1 MSEKKNEKVFSKDG
15 YPINK
20 AIEVIE
26 LWGEELEDDIESI
39 RLWAESSYSKNEI
52 SFDEYFNFKR
62 RLISCE
68 VKKLEKKYHIKCCI
82 SISKLTDI
90 NSAIL
95 GWFMKKTYNIDIWY
109 SRPGDFIR
117 YK

>member
-1 MSEKKNEKVFSKDG
+1 MSEKKNEKVFSKRG

-26 LWGEELEDDIESI
+26 LRGEELEDDIESI
-39 RLWAESSYSKNEI
+39 RLWVESSYSKNEI

-68 VKKLEKKYHIKCCI
+68 VEKLEKKYHVKCCV
-82 SISKLTDI
+82 SISELTDI
-90 NSAIL
+90 ETLIL
-95 GWFMKKTYNIDIWY
+95 G
-109 SRPGDFIR
+109 
-117 YK
+117 

>member
-1 MSEKKNEKVFSKDG
+1 MSEKKNEKVFSKGG

-26 LWGEELEDDIESI
+26 LLIELQGEELEDDIEII
-39 RLWAESSYSKNEI
+39 RLWAKSSYSKNEI

-68 VKKLEKKYHIKCCI
+68 VKKLEKKYHVKCCV
-82 SISKLTDI
+82 SISELKI
-90 NSAIL
+90 
-95 GWFMKKTYNIDIWY
+95 
-109 SRPGDFIR
+109 
-117 YK
+117 

>member
-1 MSEKKNEKVFSKDG
+1 MSEKKNEKVFSKGG

-26 LWGEELEDDIESI
+26 LRGEELEDDIESI
-39 RLWAESSYSKNEI
+39 RLWVESSYSKNEI
-52 SFDEYFNFKR
+52 SFDEYFNFRR

-82 SISKLTDI
+82 SISEKEQLKEI
-90 NSAIL
+90 N
-95 GWFMKKTYNIDIWY
+95 KKYN
-109 SRPGDFIR
+109 
-117 YK
+117 K

>member
-1 MSEKKNEKVFSKDG
+1 MSEKKNEKVFSKGG

-26 LWGEELEDDIESI
+26 LRGEELEDDIESI
-39 RLWAESSYSKNEI
+39 RLWVEWSYSKNEI

-68 VKKLEKKYHIKCCI
+68 VKKLEKKYHVKCCV

-90 NSAIL
+90 ENLIL
-95 GWFMKKTYNIDIWY
+95 GWM
-109 SRPGDFIR
+109 
-117 YK
+117 